1 MKKFLFII
9 GMFMISQV
17 KSYSFSGIVFWEY
30 NKNDSYDIITS
41 KTYNEL
47 RKEKQTSIFL
57 SFNDCSKYDR
67 ETFEFYYTD
76 KEILEDKIQLKDFEL
91 GNEFFSI
98 VINDTIVLTGLNRL
112 GYFGAK
118 MLREDD
124 QNRLYICWL
133 GDDIKRFKL
142 TTDYTAAVNMCLN
155 QKEDLEKICAK
166 KIDEYFFTQENKNH
180 IKKNRSFL

>member
-9 GMFMISQV
+9 GVFMISQV

-47 RKEKQTSIFL
+47 RKEKQISIFL

-76 KEILEDKIQLKDFEL
+76 EEILEDKIQLKDFEL

-142 TTDYTAAVNMCLN
+142 TTDYTAAVNMCLDQN
-155 QKEDLEKICAK
+155 EDLEIICTK
-166 KIDEYFFTQENKNH
+166 KIDEYFFNKV
-180 IKKNRSFL
+180 K